1 VAHANVLIAGGGI
14 IGSAIACRLAQRGID
29 GVVVVDLDLAGVYAS
44 SELNAGGARATWW
57 QPVNIATCA
66 ATLEFFREHA
76 DTFGFRQR
84 GYLWLF
90 DDPDLL
96 RRARAS
102 SALQNSFGLGVEV
115 LDPASTFERFPFLDR
130 AQDEIVGATF
140 SPKDG
145 LLNPNAVRQW
155 YRETA
160 ETGGVRFLNR
170 HYIAGV
176 ETETVSTLGRTQ
188 RRVAAVDVCAV
199 RLGDPTDESGAIQ
212 EILTTHRVSPALIVE
227 ETRLTCDLVVNCL
240 GAWSPIFSAKIGISD
255 VTEPVR
261 RQIALVDP
269 QPDSP
274 NRSSEAGRVTVSST
288 ESLAQAGMVVDASNL
303 YFHPEGSHILAGY
316 STPDEPPGFDF
327 SYDGERFFEDEI
339 WPRLAHRASAFECC
353 RHVRGWSG
361 LYAVT
366 PDRSGIAGEVEG
378 FSNLFEAHSFT
389 GRGVMQSYG
398 IAGAITELIDS
409 GRNDEECL
417 APLSRNRFRDPKR
430 WVVEDLHI

>member
-1 VAHANVLIAGGGI
+1 MAHANVLIAGGGI
-14 IGSAIACRLAQRGID
+14 IGSAVACRLAQRGVD
-29 GVVVVDLDLAGVYAS
+29 GVVVVDLDLAGLYAS

-66 ATLEFFREHA
+66 ATLGFFRDHA
-76 DTFGFRQR
+76 EAFSFRPC

-90 DDPDLL
+90 DDPARF
-96 RRARAS
+96 RRARENA
-102 SALQNSFGLGVEV
+102 ALQNSFGLGVEI
-115 LDPASTFERFPFLDR
+115 LTPASVFERFAFLDR
-130 AQDEIVGATF
+130 ARDEIVGATF

-145 LLNPNAVRQW
+145 LLNPNAVRRF
-155 YRETA
+155 YRTTA
-160 ETGGVRFLNR
+160 ESCGVRFLDR
-170 HYIAGV
+170 HFIAGV
-176 ETETVSTLGRTQ
+176 STETVSTAGVAR
-188 RRVAAVDVCAV
+188 RRVSAVDVCEV
-199 RLGDPTDESGAIQ
+199 RRGDPTDESGAIR
-212 EILTTHRVSPALIVE
+212 EILTTHRVSSAHLVE
-227 ETRLTCDLVVNCL
+227 ESRLTCDAVVNCL

-269 QPDSP
+269 QPEP
-274 NRSSEAGRVTVSST
+274 AAAEALSN
-288 ESLAQAGMVVDASNL
+288 AGMVVDASNL
-303 YFHPEGSHILAGY
+303 YFHPEGGHVLAGY

-327 SYDGERFFEDEI
+327 SYDGEPFFEAEI
-339 WPRLAHRASAFECC
+339 WPRLAHRASAFERC

-366 PDRSGIAGEVEG
+366 PDCSGIAGAVEG

-398 IAGAITELIDS
+398 VASAMADLIDT

-417 APLSRNRFRDPKR
+417 APLSRDRFTDPKR